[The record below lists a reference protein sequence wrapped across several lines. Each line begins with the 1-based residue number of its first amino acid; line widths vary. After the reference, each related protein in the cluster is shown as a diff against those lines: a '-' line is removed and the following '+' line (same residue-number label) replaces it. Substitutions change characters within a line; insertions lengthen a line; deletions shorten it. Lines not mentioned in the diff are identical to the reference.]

1 MSQRALDAVFRPAA
15 IALAGASPRPR
26 SLGRWVLG
34 QLREGGFPGPLGV
47 VNPHYAEIDGLAAVK
62 AFSALGFAPE
72 LTIIAVP
79 PAEVAATAREAAEN
93 GARAVIVLTRNLTDA
108 QRADLLAV
116 ARAHGLRVIGPNCLG
131 VIAPHARVSAS
142 FAAHAPPAGD
152 LALVSHSGAVAAGL
166 LEWARPR
173 QIGFSAVVS
182 VGEALDVDFAD
193 LLDYFAA
200 DPKTRAILLYLERIP
215 DARRF
220 LSAARAA
227 ARAKPVVVVKPG
239 RHARRTTPALTH
251 ASALARPDAVYDAA
265 FARAGM
271 LRVHALDELFAAAE
285 TLAHLRPLPGE
296 RLAVMTNGI
305 GLGMLALDRLRDL
318 GGTPATLSPATIATL
333 DAALPHGWSRRNA
346 IDMLGDADGARYA
359 LTLNALLDDPE
370 CDAVLALHAPT
381 ALSTPEATAAAVQR
395 AVLARQRSGAA
406 KPVLA
411 AWIGSDPKALALL
424 HQAGIPTY
432 TNEAAAVRGFTWLTC
447 WQAAQTA
454 LMKTP
459 PSLPD
464 DFNIDLGAAHTVVET
479 ALAQGEGWLTR
490 AGCVQL
496 LDAYGIA
503 TAPPSPAAKGSQKQP
518 QNQKPL
524 SPTPLPQAGE
534 GLKQQTSLIPTSGA
548 ASGALELLAGLTDD
562 PVFGPVV
569 VFGRG
574 GAEAGLIDDIALA
587 LPPLDLRLAR
597 AQIERTRI
605 ARRLAPDDRAA
616 LALLL
621 VKLAQL
627 AADFPAI
634 AELELN
640 PVLPGHG
647 HAQVL
652 DARIRVAAPTL
663 LHKGRGHP
671 RFAIFPYPKEWERR
685 LTLASGRDIFVR
697 PLRPED
703 DALLR
708 AFFAKVSHEDLRL
721 RFFSAVREFSHAFIA
736 RMVQLDYARAIALA
750 AIDPASGEMLGAVRL
765 LADADYH
772 TGEYAIMVRSDL
784 KGAGLGW
791 ALMQIMLEYAR
802 WQGLTRIE
810 GQVLREN
817 TTMLSMCRELGFSIM
832 PEPDD
837 ASIAM
842 VRLVLKAPLPFMGEG
857 LG

>member
-1 MSQRALDAVFRPAA
+1 MSQRALGAVFRPAA

-26 SLGRWVLG
+26 SLGRLVLG
-34 QLREGGFPGPLGV
+34 QLREGGFAGPLGV
-47 VNPHYAEIDGLAAVK
+47 VNPHYSEIDGLPAVTS
-62 AFSALGFAPE
+62 FDRLGFAPE

-79 PAEVAATAREAAEN
+79 PADVADTAREAAMC
-93 GARAVIVLTRNLTDA
+93 GARALIVLTRDLSEA

-116 ARAHGLRVIGPNCLG
+116 TRAHTLRVLGPNCLG
-131 VIAPHARVSAS
+131 VIAPHARVAAS
-142 FAAHAPPAGD
+142 FAAHVPPPGD
-152 LALVSHSGAVAAGL
+152 LALISQSGAVAAGL
-166 LEWARPR
+166 LEWARPKH
-173 QIGFSAVVS
+173 IGFSAVVS

-193 LLDYFAA
+193 LLDWFAA
-200 DPKTRAILLYLERIP
+200 DPNTRAILLYLEHIP

-239 RHARRTTPALTH
+239 RHARSITPAQTH
-251 ASALARPDAVYDAA
+251 ISALARPDAVYDAA

-285 TLAHLRPLPGE
+285 TLAHLRHLPGE

-305 GLGMLALDRLRDL
+305 GLGMLALDRLRDM
-318 GGTPATLSPATIATL
+318 GGTPATLSPATITRL
-333 DAALPHGWSRRNA
+333 DAALPRGWSQRNA
-346 IDMLGDADGARYA
+346 VDLLGEADGERYA
-359 LTLNALLDDPE
+359 LTLNALLDDPAI
-370 CDAVLALHAPT
+370 DAILALHAPT
-381 ALSTPEATAAAVQR
+381 ALSAPADTAAAVCHT
-395 AVLARQRSGAA
+395 LDARQYT

-411 AWIGSDPKALALL
+411 AWIGSAPEALAHL

-432 TNEAAAVRGFTWLTC
+432 TNEAAAVRGFTYLTR
-447 WQAAQTA
+447 WQSAQAA
-454 LMKTP
+454 LMETP

-464 DFNIDLGAAHTVVET
+464 DVNIDTRAAQAVVET
-479 ALAQGEGWLTR
+479 ALARGEGWLSR
-490 AGCVQL
+490 AGCTRL
-496 LDAYGIA
+496 LRAYGIA
-503 TAPPSPAAKGSQKQP
+503 MT
-518 QNQKPL
+518 
-524 SPTPLPQAGE
+524 TLP
-534 GLKQQTSLIPTSGA
+534 GA
-548 ASGALELLAGLTDD
+548 ASGKAELLAGLSDD

-574 GAEAGLIDDIALA
+574 GADAELIDDIALA
-587 LPPLDLRLAR
+587 LPPLDLRLAH

-605 ARRLAPDDRAA
+605 ARRLAPGDHAA

-627 AADFPAI
+627 AADVPAI

-640 PVLPGHG
+640 PVIVKQGRARAL
-647 HAQVL
+647 V
-652 DARIRVAAPTL
+652 ARIRIADPQP
-663 LHKGRGHP
+663 LHKGRRGHP
-671 RFAIFPYPKEWERR
+671 RFAIFPYPKEWELH
-685 LTLASGRDIFVR
+685 LTLVSGREVFVR

-708 AFFAKVSHEDLRL
+708 AFFTKVSHDDLRL

-736 RMVQLDYARAIALA
+736 RMVQLDYARAMALA
-750 AIDPASGEMLGAVRL
+750 ALDPVSGEMLGAVRL
-765 LADADYH
+765 LADADYE

-791 ALMQIMLEYAR
+791 ALMQTMIDYAR

-817 TTMLSMCRELGFSIM
+817 TTMLTMCRDLGFSIM
-832 PEPDD
+832 PDQNDPG
-837 ASIAM
+837 IVM
-842 VRLVLKAPLPFMGEG
+842 VRLDIGSETGALPASVFKA
-857 LG
+857 

>member
-1 MSQRALDAVFRPAA
+1 MSQRALDVVFRPAA
-15 IALAGASPRPR
+15 IALVGASPRPR
-26 SLGRWVLG
+26 SLGRKVLQ
-34 QLREGGFPGPLGV
+34 QLRENGFPGPLGM
-47 VNPHYAEIDGLAAVK
+47 VNPHYSKIDGLAAV
-62 AFSALGFAPE
+62 ASFAELGFAPE
-72 LTIIAVP
+72 LAIIAVP
-79 PAEVAATAREAAEN
+79 PADVADTAREAAES
-93 GARAVIVLTRNLTDA
+93 GARALIVLTRNLDAA

-116 ARAHGLRVIGPNCLG
+116 AHAHGLRVIGPNCLG
-131 VIAPHARVSAS
+131 VIAPHARVAAS

-182 VGEALDVDFAD
+182 IGEALDVDFAD
-193 LLDYFAA
+193 LLDWFAA

-239 RHARRTTPALTH
+239 RHARRAAPALTH
-251 ASALARPDAVYDAA
+251 VSALARPDAVYDAA

-285 TLAHLRPLPGE
+285 TLAHLRVLPGE

-305 GLGMLALDRLRDL
+305 GIGVLALERLRDL
-318 GGTPATLSPATIATL
+318 GGTPATLSPATIAKL

-346 IDMLGDADGARYA
+346 VDMLGEADGERYA
-359 LTLNALLDDPE
+359 LTLNALLDDPAI
-370 CDAVLALHAPT
+370 DAILALHVPT
-381 ALSTPEATAAAVQR
+381 ALSAPADTAAAVQR
-395 AVLARQRSGAA
+395 TLRAYRTH

-411 AWIGSDPKALALL
+411 AWIGGDPAALTLL

-432 TNEAAAVRGFTWLTC
+432 TNEAAAVRGFAWLAR

-464 DFNIDLGAAHTVVET
+464 DVHIDASTAQAVIEP
-479 ALAQGEGWLTR
+479 ALAQGEGWLTPGQCM
-490 AGCVQL
+490 AL
-496 LDAYGIA
+496 LNACGI
-503 TAPPSPAAKGSQKQP
+503 TMPA
-518 QNQKPL
+518 
-524 SPTPLPQAGE
+524 LPEAANSKAE
-534 GLKQQTSLIPTSGA
+534 LI
-548 ASGALELLAGLTDD
+548 AGLTDD

-574 GAEAGLIDDIALA
+574 GAEAELIDDIALA
-587 LPPLDLRLAR
+587 LPPLDLRLA
-597 AQIERTRI
+597 QSLIEGTRI
-605 ARRLAPDDRAA
+605 ARRLAPDERAA

-627 AADFPAI
+627 AADCPAI

-640 PVLPGHG
+640 PVVLDCG

-652 DARIRVAAPTL
+652 DARIRAARPIP

-671 RFAIFPYPKEWERR
+671 RFAIFPYPKEWERH
-685 LTLASGRDIFVR
+685 LTLASGRNIFVR

-736 RMVQLDYARAIALA
+736 RMVQLDYARAMALA
-750 AIDPASGEMLGAVRL
+750 AIDPESGQMLGAVRL
-765 LADADYH
+765 LADADYRS
-772 TGEYAIMVRSDL
+772 GEYAIMVRSDL
-784 KGAGLGW
+784 KGAGIGW
-791 ALMQIMLEYAR
+791 ALMQIMLDYAR

-832 PEPDD
+832 PEPED
-837 ASIAM
+837 ASIAL
-842 VRLVLKAPLPFMGEG
+842 VRLALDHPRVQSFPIQV
-857 LG
+857 